1 MSKKYTYANPLL
13 SLWQSAA
20 EDVQRKR
27 ASTHRRLKFMT
38 ASAAAPTAEVATAP
52 TDVLMDPVDTLGI
65 PLSAGQKD
73 AVEQMFAPA
82 PAPAHTDLAAVGQ
95 VLHTAEDCAKV
106 AAEFLWNEIKGDQQ
120 EADILAGELKDS
132 ECDPLWS
139 ECLLDYL
146 AYKALLEHPQY
157 RSNQNPVFSLDA
169 NTKLA
174 IIGDW
179 GTGGDVAI
187 NLLKEVAK
195 FSPDVLL
202 HLGDVYYAGT
212 QFEAQT
218 NFLDICRNVLGDN
231 ARLFSM
237 CGNHDMYSGG
247 GGYYWLVD
255 QIRQQASY
263 FCLQNANW
271 QFLAM
276 DTGHND
282 NDPFTVATNM
292 TRLVQ
297 DGAWHEE
304 DWLLDKIN
312 LAGNKKTVL
321 LSHHQLF
328 SPFGSVGN
336 ANGGPSA
343 YNLNLRT
350 TFQAVMS
357 KIAWW
362 FWGHEHTLAIFD
374 PYMNLQ
380 RGRCVGASAV
390 PVFTNQQS
398 YSNAAGLQTYGGAPL
413 PTWNIQ
419 GQLGNNGQ
427 SYNNCFAIMTLT
439 GPSATVD
446 YYQVPLLRTASRLLV
461 DDKM

>member
-1 MSKKYTYANPLL
+1 VSNKYTYANPYL

-20 EDVQRKR
+20 EDVQRQS
-27 ASTHRRLKFMT
+27 ASGPTRLKMMT
-38 ASAAAPTAEVATAP
+38 SLTAAAAPTPATI
-52 TDVLMDPVDTLGI
+52 DFMSPVDTLGV
-65 PLSAGQKD
+65 PLSAGQN
-73 AVEQMFAPA
+73 ATVEQMFAPP
-82 PAPAHTDLAAVGQ
+82 PAGAHLDIAAVGEA
-95 VLHTAEDCAKV
+95 VEDCAKV
-106 AAEFLWNEIKGDQQ
+106 AAEFLWDEIKGDQQ
-120 EADILAGELKDS
+120 QADVLAGELKDS
-132 ECDPLWS
+132 ECDPGWG
-139 ECLLDYL
+139 ECLTAYL
-146 AYKALLEHPQY
+146 AYKVLSSNPVY
-157 RSNQNPVFSLDA
+157 RPNQNPVFPLDT
-169 NTKLA
+169 NTRLA

-179 GTGGDVAI
+179 GTGGNVAT
-187 NLLKEVAK
+187 NLLQQVKS
-195 FSPDVLL
+195 FNPDVLL

-212 QFEAQT
+212 QYEQQT
-218 NFLDICRNVLGDN
+218 NFLDICSNVFGN
-231 ARLFSM
+231 SVRLFSM

-255 QIRQQASY
+255 QIAQQASY

-292 TRLVQ
+292 TSLVE
-297 DGAWHEE
+297 DGSWHEE

-312 LAGNKKTVL
+312 TAGSNQKTVL

-336 ANGGPSA
+336 ANGCASA
-343 YNLNLRT
+343 YNPNLRA
-350 TFQAVMS
+350 TFQGVMS

-390 PVFTNQQS
+390 PVFTDQQS

-413 PTWNIQ
+413 PTWNAN

-439 GPSATVD
+439 GPSANVD
-446 YYQVPLLRTASRLLV
+446 YYQVPLLGTAAKLPV
-461 DDKM
+461 NDQV